1 VTRIL
6 LTGASG
12 QIGRAIAA
20 HLVAEGFV
28 VFGVSRHGSAVS
40 GLTEHLQLDISKPDF
55 VDRAVQGMGRCDA
68 IVHAAASLSKDAFD
82 PDLARTN
89 CLGTQQVTALA
100 RAWAVT
106 RLAYVSSVPVIGK
119 PLQHPI
125 AETHP
130 ASPATAYHAT
140 KLFGEELVRLAA
152 RPGLVTCS
160 LRIAS
165 PIGPGTPADRI
176 AAAFARRARAGERIE
191 LLGRGGRRQNY
202 IDVRDVARAVGL
214 WLSRPAPGVFII
226 PGWTI
231 SNRDLAETC
240 VRLFGSPAA
249 VIYADRPDPEETDAW
264 DLCGDRA
271 EAAFGYR
278 PSYTLDDSL
287 RRMTVAE

>member
-1 VTRIL
+1 VTRVL

-12 QIGRAIAA
+12 QIGQAVAV
-20 HLVAEGFV
+20 HLAAEGFAV
-28 VFGVSRHGSAVS
+28 VGMSRRGGAVS
-40 GLTEHLQLDISKPDF
+40 GLTEHLQLDVGAPDF
-55 VDRAVQGMGRCDA
+55 VERAARGTGRCDA

-82 PDLARTN
+82 PDLTRTN

-100 RAWAVT
+100 RAWAAD

-119 PLQHPI
+119 PVQHPI
-125 AETHP
+125 TESHP
-130 ASPATAYHAT
+130 TRPTTAYHAT

-152 RPGLVTCS
+152 QPGLVTGS

-165 PIGPGTPADRI
+165 PIGLGTPANRI
-176 AAAFARRARAGERIE
+176 AAVFAHRARAGERIE
-191 LLGRGGRRQNY
+191 LLGRGGRQQNY

-226 PGWTI
+226 PGWTA

-240 VRLFGSPAA
+240 VRLFGSHAP
-249 VIYADRPDPEETDAW
+249 VVYADRPDSEEADAW
-264 DLCGDRA
+264 DLCGERA

-278 PSYTLDDSL
+278 PAHMLEDSL
-287 RRMTVAE
+287 RRMTGAE